1 MHALG
6 LTFRLAKVHKTDQP
20 VQFQVAHD
28 IGRCA
33 DGFGG
38 PVSRDVFFLSL
49 PVLSEHIFNSVNF
62 TNSIKEKWSAPYY
75 DMHALWTPPVH
86 IPPRAPEL
94 LPCS

>member
-1 MHALG
+1 MILVDAQTALEG
-6 LTFRLAKVHKTDQP
+6 LSLEMFSSFP
-20 VQFQVAHD
+20 
-28 IGRCA
+28 
-33 DGFGG
+33 
-38 PVSRDVFFLSL
+38 FLSL